1 MSTVLAG
8 KYEVLGRLAVGG
20 MAEVFLARLKGPGD
34 FERRLVIKRVLPGLA
49 TESEFTRLFE
59 HEARFAALIE
69 HPNVAQVFDF
79 GHDDEGRPWLAMEYV
94 DGASVRALLRA
105 AADKHEQVD
114 PRLVAHVFA
123 RVAEGLAAAHD
134 LVDPKTREPLHLVHR
149 DVSPDNVLVSRHGA
163 VKVSDFGI
171 ARAMV
176 KAGTTRPDE
185 MRGKLRYLAPEQLRG
200 EAPTSAVDVWAMGV
214 CLFEAL
220 AGRRPFPEENEGQTV
235 TAIVSGERPALAKL
249 RPDCPRA
256 LVDVVDAC
264 LTVDVAKRMPD
275 CHELALSLAKVVA
288 ASGSPI
294 TTAML
299 GAWVDRLIPAGEPAK
314 QARWVPDLGTPGGD
328 VAREARWLPELGTP
342 RSDGVRAAVTPA
354 PATPAEPDDFV
365 PTSAL
370 SARVAA
376 MEPTPGSGASRPK
389 PAAPAPAPLPV
400 QPIAVRAEDTPA
412 RAAAPTA
419 TAPAPSPQPTRR
431 KWLAP
436 VLGVTLLG
444 LLALSGWRW
453 RVTHPPEPE
462 PARVVVTS
470 TPSGATVRIDGAE
483 MGTTP
488 WGGDHRGAA
497 PFVLEVTAPGY
508 LPFHQ
513 TLPPGEATS
522 VSATLQRKR

>member
-1 MSTVLAG
+1 MSSVLAG

-49 TESEFTRLFE
+49 SETEFTRLFE

-79 GHDDEGRPWLAMEYV
+79 GHDAEGRPWLAMEYV
-94 DGASVRALLRA
+94 DGASVRALLKA
-105 AADKHEQVD
+105 ASEKREQVD

-235 TAIVSGERPALAKL
+235 TAIVSGERPSLAEL

-264 LTVDVAKRMPD
+264 LAVDLAKRMPD

-299 GAWVDRLIPAGEPAK
+299 GAWVERLVPAGEPAK

-342 RSDGVRAAVTPA
+342 RADGVRAAVTPA
-354 PATPAEPDDFV
+354 PATPADPDDFV

-389 PAAPAPAPLPV
+389 PAPPAPQPL
-400 QPIAVRAEDTPA
+400 AARAEKPA
-412 RAAAPTA
+412 PPAPT
-419 TAPAPSPQPTRR
+419 PEPVRR
-431 KWLAP
+431 RWLTP

-470 TPSGATVRIDGAE
+470 TPSGATVRIDGAV

-497 PFVLEVTAPGY
+497 PFVLEVSAPGY
-508 LPFHQ
+508 LTFRQ